1 MTSHRQ
7 SEDRFARRMLAIYV
21 GGVCIFLIIPILLPM
36 VISFSS
42 SARIEFPPPGFSLQW
57 YEAAINNEHFRR
69 GLWNSLVIA
78 AVCAVLSTIAGT
90 AAAIALNHYRFLGRS
105 SAQLV
110 LMMPLALPAVV
121 KGLGVMFV
129 LPSYGLAPGVVATIL
144 AHCVLGIPY
153 VAYLVLAT
161 LSNYDLTLEQ
171 ASRNLGASA
180 YRTFRLI
187 TFPLIKPGVVAGGV
201 FAFLMSF
208 DNVSLSLFTAAG
220 NTLPLSLMQHIQ
232 HNADPTVAAVST
244 FLIISAMVIMVLFG
258 QVIRQRQLSGLKSAS
273 AEA

>member
-1 MTSHRQ
+1 MTNHRQ

-21 GGVCIFLIIPILLPM
+21 GGVCIFLIVPILLPM

-57 YEAAINNEHFRR
+57 YEAALSNEHFRR
-69 GLWNSLVIA
+69 GLLNSLIIA
-78 AVCAVLSTIAGT
+78 FACALLSTIAGT
-90 AAAIALNHYRFLGRS
+90 AAAIALNHYKFIGRT

-121 KGLGVMFV
+121 KGLGIMFV
-129 LPSYGLAPGVVATIL
+129 LPSYGLSQGVLATVF

-161 LSNYDLTLEQ
+161 LANYDLTLEQ
-171 ASRNLGASA
+171 ASRNLGASGL
-180 YRTFRLI
+180 RTFI
-187 TFPLIKPGVVAGGV
+187 KVTFPLIKPGVVAGGV
-201 FAFLMSF
+201 FAFLMSL

-220 NTLPLSLMQHIQ
+220 DTLPLRLMQHIQ
-232 HNADPTVAAVST
+232 HNADPTIAAVST
-244 FLIISAMVIMVLFG
+244 FLIVAALVIMALFG
-258 QVIRQRQLSGLKSAS
+258 QVIRQRQLSGLKPAK
-273 AEA
+273 